1 MNTRDFNV
9 KLEYALTYHTP
20 TLGRTAS
27 TRRTAEV
34 TIPVTTMT
42 RKEAEK
48 KFRVLKKKIVKRC
61 HVCPGIKS
69 REEFGF
75 TTRTDNSFA
84 TGVRKLPEEIR
95 DVEFEIRSYE
105 GVWYRKVYC
114 RMGND
119 RISDLPANPNE
130 HVQNIIDCTHHAM
143 WVSQGGF
150 GKGNSLTFNSAKEA
164 SKYKSK
170 VKFGPYDQ
178 VHLEK
183 VPGDAQF
190 IANSGHDLGDAIAHT
205 RSFTDNYIIILEDED
220 DKRGELWEVIERGP
234 WPGED

>member
-1 MNTRDFNV
+1 MDTRDYNV

-27 TRRTAEV
+27 TFRTAEV

-42 RKEAEK
+42 RKEADK

-75 TTRTDNSFA
+75 TTRTENAFS
-84 TGVRKLPEEIR
+84 TGLRKLPEEVR

-130 HVQNIIDCTHHAM
+130 EIQNIIDCTHHAM
-143 WVSQGGF
+143 WVSQGVF
-150 GKGNSLTFNSAKEA
+150 GKGRGLTFNTAKDA
-164 SKYKSK
+164 SKYKSRF
-170 VKFGPYDQ
+170 KFGPYDLIQ
-178 VHLEK
+178 LEK

-190 IANSGHDLGDAIAHT
+190 IANSGHGLGDAIAHT
-205 RSFTDNYIIILEDED
+205 RSFTDNFIIILEDEN
-220 DKRGELWEVIERGP
+220 DKRGELWEVIEQGP

>member
-1 MNTRDFNV
+1 MDTRDYNAT
-9 KLEYALTYHTP
+9 LEYALTYHTP
-20 TLGRTAS
+20 TIGRTAS
-27 TRRTAEV
+27 TRRTAQV

-42 RKEAEK
+42 RKEAGR
-48 KFRVLKKKIVKRC
+48 KFRVLKKKVVKRC

-75 TTRTDNSFA
+75 TTRNS
-84 TGVRKLPEEIR
+84 TGVRKLPEEVR

-119 RISDLPANPNE
+119 RISDLPAVPDE
-130 HVQNIIDCTHHAM
+130 EIQNNIDCTKHAM
-143 WVSQGGF
+143 WVSRGVF
-150 GKGNSLTFNSAKEA
+150 GKGRGYAFKTAKEA
-164 SKYKSK
+164 RKY
-170 VKFGPYDQ
+170 KFGPYD
-178 VHLEK
+178 LIELLK

-205 RSFTDNYIIILEDED
+205 RSFTDKFIIILESED
-220 DKRGELWEVIERGP
+220 DKRGELWEVIEQGP

>member
-1 MNTRDFNV
+1 MDTRDYNAT
-9 KLEYALTYHTP
+9 LEYALTYHTP
-20 TLGRTAS
+20 TIGRTAS
-27 TRRTAEV
+27 TRRTAQV

-42 RKEAEK
+42 RKEAVR
-48 KFRVLKKKIVKRC
+48 KFRVLKKKVVKRC

-75 TTRTDNSFA
+75 TTRTA
-84 TGVRKLPEEIR
+84 TGVRKLPEEVR

-119 RISDLPANPNE
+119 RISDLPAVPDE
-130 HVQNIIDCTHHAM
+130 EIQNIIDCTKHAM
-143 WVSQGGF
+143 WVSRGVF
-150 GKGNSLTFNSAKEA
+150 GKGRGCTFKTAKEA
-164 SKYKSK
+164 SKYK
-170 VKFGPYDQ
+170 FGPYD
-178 VHLEK
+178 LIELLN

-190 IANSGHDLGDAIAHT
+190 IANSGHDLGDAIEHT
-205 RSFTDNYIIILEDED
+205 RSFTDKFIIILENED
-220 DKRGELWEVIERGP
+220 DERGELWEVIERGP

>member
-1 MNTRDFNV
+1 MDTRDYNV
-9 KLEYALTYHTP
+9 TLEYALTYHTP
-20 TLGRTAS
+20 TIGRTAS
-27 TRRTAEV
+27 TRRTAKV

-42 RKEAEK
+42 RKEADR
-48 KFRVLKKKIVKRC
+48 KFRVLKKKVVKRC

-75 TTRTDNSFA
+75 TTRTENAFSS
-84 TGVRKLPEEIR
+84 GLRKLPEEVR

-105 GVWYRKVYC
+105 GVWYRKVFC

-119 RISDLPANPNE
+119 RISDLPAVPDE
-130 HVQNIIDCTHHAM
+130 EIQNTIDCTDRAM
-143 WVSQGGF
+143 WVSQGAF
-150 GKGNSLTFNSAKEA
+150 GKGRSFTFETAKEA
-164 SKYKSK
+164 SKYKSRH
-170 VKFGPYDQ
+170 KFGPYDA
-178 VHLEK
+178 VELLK

-190 IANSGHDLGDAIAHT
+190 IANSGNDLGDAIEHT
-205 RSFTDNYIIILEDED
+205 RSFTDKFIIILESEN

>member
-1 MNTRDFNV
+1 MDTRDYNTT
-9 KLEYALTYHTP
+9 LEYALTYHTP
-20 TLGRTAS
+20 TIGRTAS
-27 TRRTAEV
+27 TRRTAQV

-42 RKEAEK
+42 RKEADR
-48 KFRVLKKKIVKRC
+48 KFRVLKKKVVKRC

-75 TTRTDNSFA
+75 TTRNS
-84 TGVRKLPEEIR
+84 TGVRKLPEEVR

-119 RISDLPANPNE
+119 RISDLPAIPDE
-130 HVQNIIDCTHHAM
+130 EIQNNIDCTKHAM
-143 WVSQGGF
+143 WVSRGVF
-150 GKGNSLTFNSAKEA
+150 GKGRACTFKTAKEA
-164 SKYKSK
+164 SKYK
-170 VKFGPYDQ
+170 FGPYD
-178 VHLEK
+178 LIELLN

-205 RSFTDNYIIILEDED
+205 RSFTDKFIIILESED
-220 DKRGELWEVIERGP
+220 DKRGELWEVIEQGP

>member
-1 MNTRDFNV
+1 MDTRDFNV
-9 KLEYALTYHTP
+9 TLEYALIYHTP

-42 RKEAEK
+42 RKEADK
-48 KFRVLKKKIVKRC
+48 KFHVLKKKIVKRC
-61 HVCPGIKS
+61 HVCPGVKS

-75 TTRTDNSFA
+75 TSRTDNSFA

-114 RMGND
+114 RMGTD

-143 WVSQGGF
+143 WVSQGAF
-150 GKGNSLTFNSAKEA
+150 GKGRAPTFNTAKEA
-164 SKYKSK
+164 SRF
-170 VKFGPYDQ
+170 KFGPYDTVQ
-178 VHLEK
+178 LLK

-190 IANSGHDLGDAIAHT
+190 ISNSGHDLGDAIAHT
-205 RSFTDNYIIILEDED
+205 RSFTDNYIIILEDEN
-220 DKRGELWEVIERGP
+220 DKRGELWEVIEQGP

>member
-1 MNTRDFNV
+1 MNTRDFSV
-9 KLEYALTYHTP
+9 KLEYALIYHTP

-42 RKEAEK
+42 RKEADR

-61 HVCPGIKS
+61 HVCPGIKH
-69 REEFGF
+69 RDEYAF
-75 TTRTDNSFA
+75 TTRTENAFSS
-84 TGVRKLPEEIR
+84 GLRKLPEEIR

-119 RISDLPANPNE
+119 RISDLPAIPDE
-130 HVQNIIDCTHHAM
+130 EIQNTIDCTKHAM
-143 WVSQGGF
+143 WVSRGAF
-150 GKGNSLTFNSAKEA
+150 GKGRAPTFNTAKEA
-164 SKYKSK
+164 SRF
-170 VKFGPYDQ
+170 KFGPYDT
-178 VHLEK
+178 VELLK

-205 RSFTDNYIIILEDED
+205 RSFTDKFIIILENED

>member
-1 MNTRDFNV
+1 MNTRDFNT

-27 TRRTAEV
+27 TRRVAEV

-42 RKEAEK
+42 RKEADK
-48 KFRVLKKKIVKRC
+48 KFHVLKKKIVKRC
-61 HVCPGIKS
+61 HVCPGIKH
-69 REEFGF
+69 REEYAF
-75 TTRTDNSFA
+75 TTRTENALSS
-84 TGVRKLPEEIR
+84 GLRKLPEEIR

-119 RISDLPANPNE
+119 RISDRPAIPDE
-130 HVQNIIDCTHHAM
+130 EIQNIIDCTHHAM
-143 WVSQGGF
+143 WVSRGAF
-150 GKGNSLTFNSAKEA
+150 GKGRAPTFNTAKEA
-164 SKYKSK
+164 SRF
-170 VKFGPYDQ
+170 KFGPYDTVQ
-178 VHLEK
+178 LLK

-190 IANSGHDLGDAIAHT
+190 IANSGHDRGDAIAHT
-205 RSFTDNYIIILEDED
+205 RSFTDKFIIILEDED

>member
-1 MNTRDFNV
+1 MNTRDFSV
-9 KLEYALTYHTP
+9 TLEYALTYHTP

-42 RKEAEK
+42 RKEADR
-48 KFRVLKKKIVKRC
+48 KFRVLKKKVVKRC
-61 HVCPGIKS
+61 HVCPGVKS

-75 TTRTDNSFA
+75 TTRTENALSS
-84 TGVRKLPEEIR
+84 GLRKLPEEVR
-95 DVEFEIRSYE
+95 FVEFDIRSYE

-119 RISDLPANPNE
+119 RISDLPAIPDE
-130 HVQNIIDCTHHAM
+130 EIQNTIDCTKHAM
-143 WVSQGGF
+143 WVSRGVF
-150 GKGNSLTFNSAKEA
+150 GKGRGYTFKTAKEA
-164 SKYKSK
+164 SKYK
-170 VKFGPYDQ
+170 FGPYDL
-178 VHLEK
+178 VELLK

-205 RSFTDNYIIILEDED
+205 RSFTDNFIIILEDED